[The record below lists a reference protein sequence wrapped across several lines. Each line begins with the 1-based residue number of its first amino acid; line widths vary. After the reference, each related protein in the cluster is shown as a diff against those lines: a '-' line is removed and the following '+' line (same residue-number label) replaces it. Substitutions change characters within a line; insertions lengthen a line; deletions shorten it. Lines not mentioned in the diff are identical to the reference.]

1 MRFVFLLAV
10 VGGAACI
17 SFAPARSA
25 VSPDQLLRST
35 GPEVRFRCGSDVLRA
50 KLRGGR
56 LMVQTANGD
65 KAVLT
70 RVTGPRAVPQSPA
83 YGDGRLTLYK
93 VKGPQAW
100 ALTRADQPGPPV
112 HCTPQKRVP

>member
-1 MRFVFLLAV
+1 MRTLLLLAV
-10 VGGAACI
+10 IGGAGWV
-17 SFAPARSA
+17 SHAPAQSA
-25 VSPDQLLRST
+25 ASPDQLLRSA

-65 KAVLT
+65 KAVLA
-70 RVTGPRAVPQSPA
+70 RVTEPRAVPHSPA

-93 VKGPQAW
+93 LKNPETW
-100 ALTRADQPGPPV
+100 ALARTGQPGEPV
-112 HCTPQKRVP
+112 HCTPQRRDP